1 MKFKSIN
8 PATEEVIAEYDLMT
22 GENALSIAKDSHD
35 AFNKWKT
42 LYIGERGV
50 YFRKLAAV
58 LRKNREKYAKIM
70 TLEMGK
76 PINESASEVE
86 KCAYLAE
93 VLAENAGKWL
103 ADEQVNADGK
113 KHIITF
119 EPLGP
124 IYIIMPWNFPFWQ
137 AFKVALPPM
146 IAGNTIMLKHA
157 SNVTGCALMIEE
169 AFSEAG
175 FPENVFRTLII
186 DHDTSTKLIE
196 SEYVKAC
203 SLTGSVGAG
212 ASIAQEAGKN
222 IKKIVLEL
230 GGSDPFIVLEDADI
244 NAAVKGAVLGRTLNA
259 GQVCIGS
266 KRIIVHKKIADDFT
280 KKFSEA
286 MKNLIV
292 GNPLDS
298 KTQVGPLANE
308 KAVKSMESFVDDA
321 VAKGAVIAAGG
332 KRMKIKGYFF
342 EPTVLTN
349 TTHEMDAVC
358 NEVFGP
364 VAPIIIVNTEEEAI
378 KTANNSEFGLSASV
392 WTTDLARGEKLARK
406 LETGAVFINS
416 ISKSH
421 PLLTIG
427 GIKKS
432 GFGRELS
439 HYGIKEFVNIK
450 GINVYEVKK

>member
-1 MKFKSIN
+1 MKFKSVN

-22 GENALSIAKDSHD
+22 SEKALSFAKDSD
-35 AFNKWKT
+35 NAFLKWKN
-42 LYIGERGV
+42 LDVPQRAQ

-58 LRKNREKYAKIM
+58 LRKNKEKYAKTM

-76 PINESASEVE
+76 PINESISEVE

-93 VLAENAGKWL
+93 VLADNAGKWL
-103 ADEQVNADGK
+103 ADEEVNADGK

-137 AFKVALPPM
+137 PFKVALPPI
-146 IAGNTIMLKHA
+146 IAGNTIILKHA
-157 SNVTGCALMIEE
+157 SNVTGSALAVEE
-169 AFSEAG
+169 AFIEAG

-186 DHDTSTKLIE
+186 DHETSSKLIE

-212 ASIAQEAGKN
+212 ANIASESGKN

-266 KRIIVHKKIADDFT
+266 KRIIVHKKIVEEFT
-280 KKFSEA
+280 KKFSDA

-292 GNPLDS
+292 GNPLDT

-308 KAVKSMESFVDDA
+308 KAVKAMEAFVADA
-321 VAKGAVIAAGG
+321 VSKGANVAAGG
-332 KRMKIKGYFF
+332 KRIKGKGYFF

-349 TTHEMDAVC
+349 ITQEMDAVC

-364 VAPIIIVNTEEEAI
+364 VAPIIIVNSEEEAI
-378 KTANNSEFGLSASV
+378 KTAKNSEFGLSASI
-392 WTTDLARGEKLARK
+392 WTADLAKGEKIARK

-421 PLLTIG
+421 PMLTIG

-439 HYGIKEFVNIK
+439 HHGIKEFVNIK
-450 GINVYEVKK
+450 GINIYQ

>member
-1 MKFKSIN
+1 M
-8 PATEEVIAEYDLMT
+8 
-22 GENALSIAKDSHD
+22 
-35 AFNKWKT
+35 
-42 LYIGERGV
+42 R
-50 YFRKLAAV
+50 
-58 LRKNREKYAKIM
+58 
-70 TLEMGK
+70 
-76 PINESASEVE
+76 
-86 KCAYLAE
+86 YLAE

-259 GQVCIGS
+259 WQVCIGS

-298 KTQVGPLANE
+298 KTQVPLANE
-308 KAVKSMESFVDDA
+308 K
-321 VAKGAVIAAGG
+321 
-332 KRMKIKGYFF
+332 
-342 EPTVLTN
+342 L
-349 TTHEMDAVC
+349 
-358 NEVFGP
+358 
-364 VAPIIIVNTEEEAI
+364 
-378 KTANNSEFGLSASV
+378 
-392 WTTDLARGEKLARK
+392 
-406 LETGAVFINS
+406 
-416 ISKSH
+416 
-421 PLLTIG
+421 
-427 GIKKS
+427 
-432 GFGRELS
+432 
-439 HYGIKEFVNIK
+439 
-450 GINVYEVKK
+450 